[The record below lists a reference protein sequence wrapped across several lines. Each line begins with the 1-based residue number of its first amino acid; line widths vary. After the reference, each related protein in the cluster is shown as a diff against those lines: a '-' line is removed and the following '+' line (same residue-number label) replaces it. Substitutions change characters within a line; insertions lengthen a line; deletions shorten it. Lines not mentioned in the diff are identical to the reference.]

1 MYSGNPWSKM
11 GVFRGFGM
19 DFGYK
24 NITKFGAGFWVVFDK
39 IP

>member
-1 MYSGNPWSKM
+1 M
-11 GVFRGFGM
+11 GVFRGFGV

-24 NITKFGAGFWVVFDK
+24 NITKFRARFWAVFDK